1 MPPRNNPE
9 KFPLPYA
16 DCNAEFIL
24 ESGWPRIQWS
34 RDDGTQE
41 FITTT
46 SEWVSLA
53 QFILEHLGS
62 GEEKDRLEKGKAGPD
77 GPIDPSGCPEC
88 GGNWHCESCG
98 TELVG
103 RIAPPFPDP
112 RAHVERNAKISD
124 LHAALAEVTS
134 QRERARTSLERREQ
148 DCLEFANQ
156 VRALKEQIANQ
167 GQTIRDEL
175 LPLGSTREALD
186 DLERENGVL
195 RQFIRDFL

>member
-1 MPPRNNPE
+1 
-9 KFPLPYA
+9 
-16 DCNAEFIL
+16 
-24 ESGWPRIQWS
+24 
-34 RDDGTQE
+34 
-41 FITTT
+41 
-46 SEWVSLA
+46 
-53 QFILEHLGS
+53 
-62 GEEKDRLEKGKAGPD
+62 
-77 GPIDPSGCPEC
+77 
-88 GGNWHCESCG
+88 
-98 TELVG
+98 
-103 RIAPPFPDP
+103 
-112 RAHVERNAKISD
+112 VERNAKISD